1 MKGVWRARIAT
12 RLNDVSPVNF
22 LIAFHRG
29 CQHNPLEESAVSK
42 GVGLA
47 RSPWTFWKR
56 GVSREWKVVDVH
68 GEGRPRVCV
77 NLSSVDVH
85 VDFIRRRGI
94 VGGGGTCYAD
104 LKIGR
109 KEHSEE
115 EGLERMCRNW
125 KRGGWNDGNGKN
137 YFSGMKY
144 NFFFPFFFNF
154 GRWNCRCLYRG
165 GMKWIFIARGVC
177 FRIIRL
183 DVSWIYIFIQKDD
196 IAFDKVESLSFVFSL
211 KRKRI
216 VFIVFDNLCFSI
228 LLFSFRK

>member
-144 NFFFPFFFNF
+144 NFFFLFFFQF
-154 GRWNCRCLYRG
+154 WA
-165 GMKWIFIARGVC
+165 MKLSV
-177 FRIIRL
+177 
-183 DVSWIYIFIQKDD
+183 
-196 IAFDKVESLSFVFSL
+196 SLSWRDEMNFYRARSMLSDNSLGCFVNLYFYS
-211 KRKRI
+211 KRRY
-216 VFIVFDNLCFSI
+216 CFW
-228 LLFSFRK
+228 